1 MKKQNDHVNLG
12 RMKGFTR
19 LIFLSIVG
27 TYLVILAG
35 AVVRG
40 TGSGLGCPDWP
51 TCFGQWIPPT
61 DISELPANYK
71 DIYKISGKTI
81 ADFEAFKTWTEYI
94 NRLLGVVLGFLI
106 VLMFGFSFKA
116 RVYDKSLPWFCGGL
130 LFLILLQGGVGALV
144 VSTHLKPFLI
154 TIHMLLAVL
163 LLFGLLYLRKYCQ
176 DLANTSL
183 VHKEDPR
190 AVKLTKI
197 LVGLTFFQVLLGTQV
212 RQQVD
217 HFTRDTL
224 QATNETIISFLGT
237 SFYIH
242 RTFSLVI
249 VGIFVYLVLY
259 FQKNHVN
266 RQAFFNLLM
275 AFLCVIGNIS
285 TGIALNYFNFPANAQ
300 PPHLFFGVMA
310 LGFLY
315 TLSLNLRGSLLED

>member
-1 MKKQNDHVNLG
+1 MKKQNDHANL
-12 RMKGFTR
+12 RPMKGFRR
-19 LIFLSIVG
+19 LIYLSILG

-71 DIYKISGKTI
+71 EIYKISGKTI

-106 VLMFGFSFKA
+106 VLLFGFSFKA
-116 RVYDKSLPWFCGGL
+116 RRYDTALPWFCGGL

-163 LLFGLLYLRKYCQ
+163 LLFGLLYLKKYCE
-176 DLANTSL
+176 DLENTSL
-183 VHKEDPR
+183 VPKTDKK
-190 AVKLTKI
+190 AMKLTKI
-197 LVGLTFFQVLLGTQV
+197 LVGVSFLQVLLGTQV

-224 QATNETIISFLGT
+224 QATHETVISFLGT

-249 VGIFVYLVLY
+249 IGLFIYLILY
-259 FQKNHVN
+259 FQRNHLN
-266 RQAFFNLLM
+266 RLALFNLLM
-275 AFLCVIGNIS
+275 AFICVMGNVV
-285 TGIALNYFNFPANAQ
+285 TGIALNYFGFPTNAQ
-300 PPHLFFGVMA
+300 PPHLFFGVLT

-315 TLSLNLRGSLLED
+315 TLYLNLKGSLLED